1 MENPVRGGSDGCRIS
16 EMGLPTPNFF
26 TGGLNFHGVYECL
39 PVESL
44 IKSHEVA
51 VELGKMSA
59 EVTTL
64 R

>member
-1 MENPVRGGSDGCRIS
+1 
-16 EMGLPTPNFF
+16 MGLPTPNFF

-44 IKSHEVA
+44 MKSHEVA